1 MTIAL
6 DKKRLH
12 REIEQERRAKVAQRV
27 SQLGLQLKAA
37 RRARR
42 ESIERIRL
50 QCRAARERLRTSCGA
65 RGERA
70 HREGEEVIQARQREI
85 REERYLDKLQ
95 RSGPKSA
102 REPLGRLRN
111 ARREREAESDDEV
124 RRNLS
129 PDLASVF
136 NKVRRHIKG
145 SERRSRTEA
154 FLEWVEQNPDE
165 IYAMQEQRAAR
176 EIERLVKEYQRET
189 RRTAS
194 DYEPF

>member
-1 MTIAL
+1 MPIGL

-12 REIEQERRAKVAQRV
+12 REIEQERRAKVAERV
-27 SQLGLQLKAA
+27 TQLGLQLKAA
-37 RRARR
+37 REARR
-42 ESIERIRL
+42 GSIERIRL
-50 QCRAARERLRTSCGA
+50 QCRAARERLRTTCGL
-65 RGERA
+65 RKERA
-70 HREGEEVIQARQREI
+70 RLEGEEVIQARRREI
-85 REERYLDKLQ
+85 QEERYLDKLQ
-95 RSGPKSA
+95 RSRPKSA
-102 REPLGRLRN
+102 QPLGRKRN

-136 NKVRRHIKG
+136 NKVRRQIKG

-154 FLEWVEQNPDE
+154 FLQWAEENPDE

-189 RRTAS
+189 RRTAGDHES
-194 DYEPF
+194 F